1 MGKGLNLK
9 AIFSADTKD
18 VKKGAK
24 EAREAISNFEGKA
37 SGMLDEFASLFGM
50 SMGRIG
56 EEMKT
61 FKGGLLLMQKGME
74 GSAGGAGLLSNA
86 LKFLKVALISTGI
99 GRSW

>member
-61 FKGGLLLMQKGME
+61 FKGGLLLMEKGTPAR
-74 GSAGGAGLLSNA
+74 SLSPG
-86 LKFLKVALISTGI
+86 FLPGYCTRISI
-99 GRSW
+99 VQ

>member
-74 GSAGGAGLLSNA
+74 GSAGPGQHYESHHRICNLRYG
-86 LKFLKVALISTGI
+86 THG
-99 GRSW
+99 